1 MHDLS
6 SDATQE
12 SGLTPEL
19 DPTNSANTVAGA
31 GPMLSDPW
39 YKNRLIPLDGLLE
52 RNGFSPLMTI
62 AGGLI
67 LGLLLF
73 QGISTIATLVYIV
86 GVEGVTFSEFST
98 DMEGVLSRYAGEL
111 IIFNTVGQVFGL
123 LIPALLFARL
133 HSSKP
138 FPFLRLRQSD
148 IRFTLLSVLGLIA
161 IFPIV
166 QWIGGAVDSLPWP
179 ESIRA
184 FEKSQMDMIENVLD
198 QNFSIPFAIS
208 MMALT
213 PAICEE
219 VLFRGYIQRQ
229 AERVMGI
236 AGGIAFSGLIFGL
249 YHIRPTQALPLG
261 LLGVYMAYITW
272 RSGSLIPAMVV
283 HLANNS
289 FAVLLGKYVQSK
301 GDAAIDLDSIQI
313 PFSLVVI
320 GGLLLAG
327 VVYIFHR
334 LASEELD
341 TRIETGATEAGS
353 IEANGGSPA

>member
-1 MHDLS
+1 
-6 SDATQE
+6 
-12 SGLTPEL
+12 
-19 DPTNSANTVAGA
+19 
-31 GPMLSDPW
+31 
-39 YKNRLIPLDGLLE
+39 
-52 RNGFSPLMTI
+52 MTI
-62 AGGLI
+62 VGGLI

-73 QGISTIATLVYIV
+73 QGISTVATLVYIV
-86 GVEGVTFSEFST
+86 GMEGVPFSELGA

-111 IIFNTVGQVFGL
+111 IVFNTIGQVFGL
-123 LIPALLFARL
+123 LIPALIFARL

-138 FPFLRLRQSD
+138 LPFLRLRSSD
-148 IRFTLLSVLGLIA
+148 VRFTLLSVLGLIA

-179 ESIRA
+179 EGIRA
-184 FEKSQMDMIENVLD
+184 FEKAQMDMIENVLD

-219 VLFRGYIQRQ
+219 VLFRGYIRRQ

-236 AGGIAFSGLIFGL
+236 TGGIAFSGLIFGL

-272 RSGSLIPAMVV
+272 RSGSLIPAIVV

-289 FAVLLGKYVQSK
+289 FAVLLGKYFQDK
-301 GDAAIDLDSIQI
+301 GDAVVDLESIQI
-313 PFSLVVI
+313 PFSLVAI
-320 GGLLLAG
+320 GGLLLVG
-327 VVYIFHR
+327 VIYIFHR
-334 LASEELD
+334 LASEELND
-341 TRIETGATEAGS
+341 RIEAGANESHDGMATPTTREGS
-353 IEANGGSPA
+353 IDVVDLLIAPGFEKEMDEFIDALKVELEIEVVPPPETSPL